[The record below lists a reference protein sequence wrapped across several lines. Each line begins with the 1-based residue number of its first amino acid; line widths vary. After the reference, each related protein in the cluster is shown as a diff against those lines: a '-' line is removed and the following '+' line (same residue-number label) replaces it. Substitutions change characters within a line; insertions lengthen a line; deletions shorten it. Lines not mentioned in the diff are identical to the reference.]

1 MNYLFSLI
9 SLMMIQ
15 TCFSQVRTIR
25 IDSLVNYVNEHFS
38 REANKKYLME
48 EFAVYE
54 SPDKSE
60 AVHIFLDSL
69 NKPSEYIGLCVVYYM
84 YDSLNRLHSI
94 EGWNSKGEP
103 SYWDFSPLTMFYYED
118 YSNSTLIKKLQ
129 EIIPEFNSPPNSFV
143 MVVENEVFSD
153 SLSKYNKTFYK
164 LSSEDKQWNLKYYT
178 RPEKGIHTASENV
191 LFVLKKRDTANVL
204 ESEYYIG
211 LDTTL
216 VDGKHSHDTYNSSLG
231 LLYIDDEYNFQY
243 SVAKKFKGKMSAGIN
258 YFDKNNNLVFTS
270 YTWKTGIIEGKK

>member
-1 MNYLFSLI
+1 
-9 SLMMIQ
+9 MIQ
-15 TCFSQVRTIR
+15 TCFGQVRNIR

-38 REANKKYLME
+38 RGANKDYLMG

-69 NKPSEYIGLCVVYYM
+69 NKPSEHIGLCVVYYM
-84 YDSLNRLHSI
+84 YDSLNRLQTI

-103 SYWDFSPLTMFYYED
+103 SYWDFSPLTTFHYED

-129 EIIPEFNSPPNSFV
+129 EIIPDLNSPSNTFT
-143 MVVENEVFSD
+143 MIVENEVFSN

-164 LSSEDKQWNLKYYT
+164 LSSEDMRWSLKYYS
-178 RPEKGIHTASENV
+178 RPEKGIQTASENV
-191 LFVLKKRDTANVL
+191 LFVLKKRDTAYVL

-211 LDTTL
+211 VDTTL
-216 VDGKHSHDTYNSSLG
+216 VDGSHSRDTYNSSLG
-231 LLYIDDEYNFQY
+231 FYFDGDEYNFKY
-243 SVAKKFKGKMSAGIN
+243 SVAKKFEGKISGGIN

-270 YTWKTGIIEGKK
+270 YTWKRGITEGTIEDDE